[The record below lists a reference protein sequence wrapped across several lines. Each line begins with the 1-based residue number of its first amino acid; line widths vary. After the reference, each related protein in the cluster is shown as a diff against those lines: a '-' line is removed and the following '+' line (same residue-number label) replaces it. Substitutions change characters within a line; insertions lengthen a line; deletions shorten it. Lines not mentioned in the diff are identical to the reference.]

1 MNYTQCKSA
10 SLNKEFLVTI
20 CGQCPPGQTHKMIN
34 LKRPL
39 KGNIDP
45 REISP
50 AQCVKCCYSCWVFP
64 EVMYVYMNEQLFH
77 LENKRE
83 FITAKSAVID
93 LTTLFILCTPAYKIN
108 IVTNGK
114 ISSQYIHPCVVDNC
128 YYSIHA
134 VAASISN
141 TKHQNELLQFLDR
154 GADSFT

>member
-1 MNYTQCKSA
+1 
-10 SLNKEFLVTI
+10 
-20 CGQCPPGQTHKMIN
+20 
-34 LKRPL
+34 
-39 KGNIDP
+39 
-45 REISP
+45 
-50 AQCVKCCYSCWVFP
+50 
-64 EVMYVYMNEQLFH
+64 MYVYMNEQLFH

-114 ISSQYIHPCVVDNC
+114 ICSQYIHPCVVDNC

-141 TKHQNELLQFLDR
+141 TIMNYCNFLPGVLTPSCELT
-154 GADSFT
+154 SFNG